1 MIRILAGAS
10 PVLRNVKP
18 SMGGVCVCALG
29 HCWGRQRFCSGRDST
44 DVPQPHC
51 RLDMPLDS
59 CRFPEPSASQ
69 VGRISEVEVDLS
81 GVVRGATASL
91 EYGT

>member
-29 HCWGRQRFCSGRDST
+29 HCRGRQRFLLFMSST
-44 DVPQPHC
+44 YLSHIAV
-51 RLDMPLDS
+51 
-59 CRFPEPSASQ
+59 
-69 VGRISEVEVDLS
+69 RICPRIPVDLQDHSLHELGEFRKRESIFRALS
-81 GVVRGATASL
+81 GKLQRR
-91 EYGT
+91 